1 VLFLLTWP
9 HDSYDKPIATTLTQQ
24 ESNIILTIVTT
35 PHNTSRFSQT
45 FSQTRYVFKY
55 LKGRDKL

>member
-1 VLFLLTWP
+1 MLPMINL
-9 HDSYDKPIATTLTQQ
+9 ATTLTQQ
-24 ESNIILTIVTT
+24 QSNIILTIVTT